1 MQGKIVDMSLP
12 SSIRGYVLTPD
23 DGEALWFNK
32 GLLIV
37 KATAEQTEGK
47 YSAVEMR
54 GRKGFSAPLH
64 VHHGEDEFFI
74 VMSGDV
80 RFQLGDE
87 VFEAKPGSL
96 MYGPREVPHSF
107 HVDST
112 EARLLLLFGPAGT
125 DKFFRAAGKPAR
137 SFELP
142 PADEEFLD
150 RERLMEIGRQ
160 FDQEFV
166 GPPLPPKS

>member
-1 MQGKIVDMSLP
+1 MSLP

-64 VHHGEDEFFI
+64 VHHSEDEFFI
-74 VMSGDV
+74 VLAGDV

-87 VFEAKPGSL
+87 AFEAKTGSL

-112 EARLLLLFGPAGT
+112 EARLLLLFGPVPDRNGAT
-125 DKFFRAAGKPAR
+125 VTAVLPIAR
-137 SFELP
+137 NAMP
-142 PADEEFLD
+142 PTIVSIA
-150 RERLMEIGRQ
+150 II
-160 FDQEFV
+160 V
-166 GPPLPPKS
+166 TPKGLCFCSCSMMTMY